1 MSFQRAAFITIAA
14 GAVLALVA
22 CSGSSDTSS
31 GGTDKQSTGITLEQ
45 LKERGTIRVGTEGTY
60 RPFSFHKDGSGELT
74 GYDVE
79 VITAVAEKLGLAV
92 EFEETQWD
100 ALFAALDSGRID
112 VIANQVSIND
122 EREAK
127 YSLSS
132 PYSVSP
138 GVLVVPEGTSDIR
151 DFDDVDGKT
160 LAQSLTSNWYTLAES
175 YGATVEGVEGWA
187 QAAEL
192 LSQGRVDAT
201 INDKLTVLDDQK
213 NSGNRGLVI
222 VAETD
227 EPTRSALAF
236 PGGSDDLVAAANT
249 ALAELKDDGSLA
261 ELGTT
266 YFGEDV
272 SE

>member
-1 MSFQRAAFITIAA
+1 MSRLRRALIVPV
-14 GAVLALVA
+14 VLGSLLGLAA
-22 CSGSSDTSS
+22 CSGQSDDAATPA
-31 GGTDKQSTGITLEQ
+31 GGLTLEQ
-45 LKERGTIRVGTEGTY
+45 ITEAGVLRVGTEGTY
-60 RPFSFHKDGSGELT
+60 RPFSFHEDGSGDLT

-79 VITAVAEKLGLAV
+79 VITAVAEKLGVTA
-92 EFEETQWD
+92 EFDETQWD
-100 ALFAALDSGRID
+100 ALFAALDAGRID

-127 YSLSS
+127 YTLST

-138 GVLVVPEGTSDIR
+138 GVLVVADGTDDISG
-151 DFDDVDGKT
+151 FDDIEGKT

-213 NSGNRGLVI
+213 NSGDRGLRI
-222 VAETD
+222 VAESD
-227 EPTRSALAF
+227 EPSRSALAF
-236 PGGSDDLVAAANT
+236 PGGSEELVAAVDD
-249 ALAELKDDGSLA
+249 ALAELRADGVLA
-261 ELGTT
+261 ELGEK